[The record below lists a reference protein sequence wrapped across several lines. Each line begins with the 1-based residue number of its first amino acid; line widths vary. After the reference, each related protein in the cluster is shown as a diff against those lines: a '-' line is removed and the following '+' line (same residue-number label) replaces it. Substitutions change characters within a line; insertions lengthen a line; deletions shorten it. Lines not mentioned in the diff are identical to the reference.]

1 MARAESAS
9 ASAHSDSIRG
19 LAQAVARP
27 AYRRLLTAEPFLR
40 RAVPVLIIAFLITLG
55 IAAFVDVRERLR
67 QAIGRSA
74 DELDFVATIM
84 VDRIERA
91 ATTEKGDA
99 VTRAFRGLE
108 RIDWP
113 PATGGGRLV
122 LLTDA
127 SSTII
132 ATQPLLNG
140 YVGRKLNEAIG
151 RDPQVRSVQL
161 LPGVSEVTLADGS
174 RILLALR
181 DVNTPL
187 GQLA

>member
-27 AYRRLLTAEPFLR
+27 AYRRLITAEPFLR
-40 RAVPVLIIAFLITLG
+40 RAVPVLIIAFLLTLG

-67 QAIGRSA
+67 QAILKSA
-74 DELDFVATIM
+74 EELDMIATVIAERI
-84 VDRIERA
+84 DRLA
-91 ATTEKGDA
+91 ANEPGDA
-99 VTRAFRGLE
+99 VNRSYRAFE
-108 RIDWP
+108 RINWP
-113 PATGGGRLV
+113 QATAAGRVV

-127 SSTII
+127 TSTII

-151 RDPQVRSVQL
+151 
-161 LPGVSEVTLADGS
+161 
-174 RILLALR
+174 
-181 DVNTPL
+181 
-187 GQLA
+187 